1 MTKEKG
7 SVCQT
12 DRISERSSGIEL
24 LKVIAIV
31 LIVLFHMTQ
40 TYTSMSDLS
49 VGQDYHD
56 DLSTAFVSA
65 RHIFLL
71 FVMCLGSV
79 GNTIFFVCSAWFLL
93 DDDRVNGKKWF
104 FMLFEVWVVSIF
116 FLGAV
121 FVARSGDLSTEMIK
135 KSIFPSIY
143 GNNWYITCYLLFY
156 PLHRYLNRLIYGL
169 SKRELLGCTLALGVL
184 YLGITFIRQGLLF
197 TSNLVIWVAIY
208 FLVAYIK
215 LYMWGVF
222 SNRRTDIL
230 LIIFAVIGQAG
241 IILINN
247 FLESKFNY
255 PNSRTLRWSMTNS
268 NPLYIVAAIA
278 ALFLVRTS
286 AFHSRTINYIS
297 SLSML
302 IYIVHE
308 NILIKAYYRPR
319 AISYVYS
326 LLGGDHMLLGL
337 FLLTAAMLA
346 LSLAVSAVYGLFLRK
361 HVRALSERIFEVC
374 KKSVARIEDAI
385 LKLR

>member
-65 RHIFLL
+65 RH
-71 FVMCLGSV
+71 
-79 GNTIFFVCSAWFLL
+79 
-93 DDDRVNGKKWF
+93 
-104 FMLFEVWVVSIF
+104 
-116 FLGAV
+116 
-121 FVARSGDLSTEMIK
+121 
-135 KSIFPSIY
+135 
-143 GNNWYITCYLLFY
+143 
-156 PLHRYLNRLIYGL
+156 
-169 SKRELLGCTLALGVL
+169 
-184 YLGITFIRQGLLF
+184 
-197 TSNLVIWVAIY
+197 
-208 FLVAYIK
+208 
-215 LYMWGVF
+215 
-222 SNRRTDIL
+222 IL